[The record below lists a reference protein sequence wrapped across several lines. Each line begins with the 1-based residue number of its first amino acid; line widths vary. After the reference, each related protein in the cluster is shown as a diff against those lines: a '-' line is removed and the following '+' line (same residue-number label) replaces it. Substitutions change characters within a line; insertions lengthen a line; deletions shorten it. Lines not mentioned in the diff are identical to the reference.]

1 MSVEEK
7 EKVISKTTLITA
19 MSVFFLSIFI
29 IFLFLSSKEAWQQKI
44 KEASTYPSEKIQDLL
59 KENMTLKAKL
69 DFYRKQDSV
78 YTKLIAMRTF
88 DAKDTENFRI
98 YGLLKDKGKKYTLE
112 EIAIKFNIPNEKAI
126 KITEVQGDNWFI
138 VPVKGIHFVRKA
150 ETASSIAKKYY
161 TLLRDSVLIKEFNPS
176 IKIDNLVFI
185 PYGSENTK

>member
-29 IFLFLSSKEAWQQKI
+29 IFLFLSSKAAWQQKI
-44 KEASTYPSEKIQDLL
+44 KEASMYPPEIEDLR
-59 KENMTLKAKL
+59 KENIALKAKL

-88 DAKDTENFRI
+88 DAKDTENSRM
-98 YGLLKDKGKKYTLE
+98 YGLFKDKGKKYTLE
-112 EIAIKFNIPNEKAI
+112 DIAAKFNIPNERAVKV
-126 KITEVQGDNWFI
+126 TEVQGDNWFV
-138 VPVKGIHFVRKA
+138 VPIKGVHFVRKA

-161 TLLRDSVLIKEFNPS
+161 TLLSDSVLIKEFNPT
-176 IKIDNLVFI
+176 IKMDNLIFI
-185 PYGSENTK
+185 PYGSESAK

>member
-29 IFLFLSSKEAWQQKI
+29 IFLFLSSKAVWQQKI
-44 KEASTYPSEKIQDLL
+44 KEASMYPPEIEDLR
-59 KENMTLKAKL
+59 KENITLKAKL

-88 DAKDTENFRI
+88 DAKDTENSRM
-98 YGLLKDKGKKYTLE
+98 YGLFKDKGKKYTLE
-112 EIAIKFNIPNEKAI
+112 EIATKFNIPNEKAI
-126 KITEVQGDNWFI
+126 KVTEVQGDNWFV
-138 VPVKGIHFVRKA
+138 VPIKGVHFVRKA

-161 TLLRDSVLIKEFNPS
+161 TLLSDSVLIKEFNPT
-176 IKIDNLVFI
+176 IKMDNLIFI
-185 PYGSENTK
+185 PYGSESAK

>member
-44 KEASTYPSEKIQDLL
+44 KEASTYPPEIEDLR
-59 KENMTLKAKL
+59 KENTTLKAKL

-78 YTKLIAMRTF
+78 YTKLIATRTF
-88 DAKDTENFRI
+88 DAKDTENFRM
-98 YGLLKDKGKKYTLE
+98 YGLFKDKDKKYTPE
-112 EIAIKFNIPNEKAI
+112 EMAAKFNIPNEKAI

-138 VPVKGIHFVRKA
+138 IPVKGVHFVRKA

>member
-29 IFLFLSSKEAWQQKI
+29 IFLFLSSKAAWQQKI
-44 KEASTYPSEKIQDLL
+44 KEASTYSPEIEDLR
-59 KENMTLKAKL
+59 KENTMLKAKL

-78 YTKLIAMRTF
+78 YTKLIAMRAF
-88 DAKDTENFRI
+88 DAKDTENFRM
-98 YGLLKDKGKKYTLE
+98 YGLFKDKGKKYTLE
-112 EIAIKFNIPNEKAI
+112 EIATKFNIPNEKAI

-138 VPVKGIHFVRKA
+138 IPVKGVHFVRKA

-161 TLLRDSVLIKEFNPS
+161 TLTRDSALIKEFNPS

>member
-7 EKVISKTTLITA
+7 EKLISRTTLITT

-29 IFLFLSSKEAWQQKI
+29 IFLFLSSKAAWQQKI
-44 KEASTYPSEKIQDLL
+44 KEASVSSPEIENLR

-88 DAKDTENFRI
+88 DAKDIENFRI
-98 YGLLKDKGKKYTLE
+98 YGLFKDKGKRYTLE
-112 EIAIKFNIPNEKAI
+112 EIATKFHIPNEKAI
-126 KITEVQGDNWFI
+126 KITKVQGDNWFI
-138 VPVKGIHFVRKA
+138 VPVKGVHFVRKN
-150 ETASSIAKKYY
+150 ETAGSIAKKYY
-161 TLLRDSVLIKEFNPS
+161 TLLSDSVLIKEFNPT

-185 PYGSENTK
+185 PYGSDSAK